1 MKGRERVTGQ
11 GDIPAVILA
20 GGEGTRIGGRKAH
33 VRLGGRPLVSHVI
46 DRLAPQAGPL
56 ALNAGPDADLGGFGL
71 PALPDAVPG
80 LGPLGG
86 ILAAMRWAEGL
97 GAGRVLTVA
106 VDTPFLPR
114 DLVRRLAGAGAR
126 AAYAVTPGGP
136 HATTGLWSVEFA
148 PGLAG
153 ALDGGARKVRDWTGA
168 VGAVGVS
175 FEDEAAFF
183 NVNTPEDLAAAEERL
198 R

>member
-20 GGEGTRIGGRKAH
+20 SGEGTRIGGRKAH
-33 VRLGGRPLVSHVI
+33 VRLGGRRLVSHVI

-56 ALNAGPDADLGGFGL
+56 ALDAGPDADLGGFGL
-71 PALPDAVPG
+71 PVLPDAVPG

-106 VDTPFLPR
+106 VDMPFMPR
-114 DLVRRLAGAGAR
+114 DLVRRLTGAAER
-126 AAYAVTPGGP
+126 AAYAVSRMPRRGSGPSSSRRGWRTRSTVALGRCGTGPGR
-136 HATTGLWSVEFA
+136 S
-148 PGLAG
+148 
-153 ALDGGARKVRDWTGA
+153 ARWAFPSRTRPP
-168 VGAVGVS
+168 S
-175 FEDEAAFF
+175 STSTRPRITRPPRAA
-183 NVNTPEDLAAAEERL
+183 
-198 R
+198 

>member
-1 MKGRERVTGQ
+1 VTRQ
-11 GDIPAVILA
+11 VEIPAVILA

-33 VRLGGRPLVSHVI
+33 VRLGGRPLVAHVI

-56 ALNAGPDADLGGFGL
+56 ALNAGPEAGLEGLGL
-71 PALPDAVPG
+71 AVLPDAVPG
-80 LGPLGG
+80 QGPLGG
-86 ILAAMRWAEGL
+86 ILVAMRWAGEF
-97 GAGRVLTVA
+97 GAERVLTAA
-106 VDTPFLPR
+106 VDTPFLPA
-114 DLVRRLAGAGAR
+114 DLVQRLAGADAR

-136 HATTGLWSVEFA
+136 HATTGLWSVDLA
-148 PGLAG
+148 PGLEL
-153 ALDGGARKVRDWTGA
+153 ALDDGARKVRDWTEA

-183 NVNTPEDLAAAEERL
+183 NVNTQADLAAAERRL